1 MRNISEIKKKIL
13 NLSNGRNC
21 PLHEP
26 LLDNTDILEVK
37 KCIKSSYVST
47 AGEYVNKFEKKLSSF
62 TKSNYVIAT
71 NTGTSALHIALKIC
85 GVKKD
90 TNVIL
95 PTLSFVATANAVLY
109 NEAEP
114 IFIDS
119 SIKNFSLCHSSLKN
133 FFENETYTYKKKAL

>member
-1 MRNISEIKKKIL
+1 M
-13 NLSNGRNC
+13 
-21 PLHEP
+21 HEP
-26 LLDNTDILEVK
+26 LLDNADILEVK
-37 KCIKSSYVST
+37 KCIKSSYVSSV
-47 AGEYVNKFEKKLSSF
+47 GEYVNKFEKKLSNF

-71 NTGTSALHIALKIC
+71 NSGTSALHIALKIS

-114 IFIDS
+114 IFIDFLLK
-119 SIKNFSLCHSSLKN
+119 ISLCVIYL
-133 FFENETYTYKKKAL
+133 